1 MVVAGGGKNQENFSP
16 GAVLNGVNCRST
28 LKFTIMIKLQV
39 IGNLGKDCV
48 TNTVNGKN
56 VINFNVAHTE
66 KFRDAQGNQK
76 DKTIWVECAYWTDRT
91 GVAPYLK
98 KGTQVYAEGTPEVR
112 TYPKNDGTTGVSLTL
127 RVQSVQLLGGR
138 GDGGSGSGGYSG
150 GASEGFAPQASNSS
164 RIPSAGEITEPIDDL
179 PF

>member
-1 MVVAGGGKNQENFSP
+1 
-16 GAVLNGVNCRST
+16 
-28 LKFTIMIKLQV
+28 MIKLQV
-39 IGNLGKDCV
+39 IGNLGKDCI
-48 TNTVNGKN
+48 TNTVNGKS

-91 GVAPYLK
+91 GIAPYLK

-112 TYPKNDGTTGVSLTL
+112 TYAKSDGTTGVSLTL
-127 RVQSVQLLGGR
+127 RVVNVQLLGSR
-138 GDGGSGSGGYSG
+138 GNAEGAGGGESAEGTYSQPKAVGSNPV
-150 GASEGFAPQASNSS
+150 ASPND
-164 RIPSAGEITEPIDDL
+164 ITAPIDDL

>member
-1 MVVAGGGKNQENFSP
+1 
-16 GAVLNGVNCRST
+16 
-28 LKFTIMIKLQV
+28 MIKLQV

-48 TNTVNGKN
+48 TNMVNGKN

-91 GVAPYLK
+91 AIAPYLR
-98 KGTQVYAEGTPEVR
+98 KGTQVYVEGSPEVR
-112 TYPKNDGTTGVSLTL
+112 TYQKNDGTMAASLTL
-127 RVQSVQLLGGR
+127 RVLSVQLLGNR
-138 GDGGSGSGGYSG
+138 AEGGAAPQSGGNNYGNSNNYSNNNY
-150 GASEGFAPQASNSS
+150 NSS
-164 RIPSAGEITEPIDDL
+164 PNSPVTSPNDITEPVDDL

>member
-1 MVVAGGGKNQENFSP
+1 MDWAIKNSNLPTENNFLNAGKTF
-16 GAVLNGVNCRST
+16 
-28 LKFTIMIKLQV
+28 FIMIKLQI
-39 IGNLGKDCV
+39 IGNLGKDCT
-48 TNTVNGKN
+48 TNTVNGKS

-91 GVAPYLK
+91 GIAPYLK
-98 KGTQVYAEGTPEVR
+98 KGTQVYAEGSPEVR

-127 RVQSVQLLGGR
+127 RVFSVQLLGSSNR
-138 GDGGSGSGGYSG
+138 NGDYSG
-150 GASEGFAPQASNSS
+150 AGTESYSSQGAPAGSS
-164 RIPSAGEITEPIDDL
+164 IPSPSDITAPIDDL

>member
-1 MVVAGGGKNQENFSP
+1 
-16 GAVLNGVNCRST
+16 
-28 LKFTIMIKLQV
+28 MIKLQV

-91 GVAPYLK
+91 GIAPYLK

-112 TYPKNDGTTGVSLTL
+112 TYPKNDGTTGISLTL
-127 RVQSVQLLGGR
+127 RVQSVQLLGSR
-138 GDGGSGSGGYSG
+138 GEGGGYSG
-150 GASEGFAPQASNSS
+150 GSGSEGGYASQAGPS
-164 RIPSAGEITEPIDDL
+164 RVPSAGEINEPIDDL